1 MGKGSYLFRNMD
13 ESNCLGIHCF
23 AEAHDC
29 TQLMLTAKTYVLKH
43 FQVTYLSLDMQYLI
57 SHYTR

>member
-1 MGKGSYLFRNMD
+1 MD

-23 AEAHDC
+23 AEAHAC

-43 FQVTYLSLDMQYLI
+43 FQVIL
-57 SHYTR
+57 